1 MSRSRS
7 PPSQGGDLKTP
18 ACSPHERL
26 FCSFSGFEHCI
37 GKIASIWIQRSR
49 HFVHYSRFKAPKRVS
64 KIFLGARA
72 ACRESA
78 RGPRIARF
86 VGAKGRGP
94 ASRTPG
100 RLRRPPGRYSPQAP
114 GGLTPPEAVALRLS
128 RAAPDKVCEH
138 LSPAKRSLG
147 AQLAP
152 RGAKHAGFNFASSL
166 LGASVRGWSRAHT
179 PPWGLGHTHGRSRG
193 AATGASPPPEPHGH
207 TPRRPTHAAAKGPR
221 SQVPLGSGL
230 SCNPEQL
237 FWRRPDQQLSFW
249 VGGRIDNSFSGFGTE
264 FIFFF

>member
-1 MSRSRS
+1 M
-7 PPSQGGDLKTP
+7 
-18 ACSPHERL
+18 
-26 FCSFSGFEHCI
+26 
-37 GKIASIWIQRSR
+37 
-49 HFVHYSRFKAPKRVS
+49 HYSRFKAQKRVS

-78 RGPRIARF
+78 RGPRFVRF

-100 RLRRPPGRYSPQAP
+100 RHRRPPGRYSPQAP

-166 LGASVRGWSRAHT
+166 LGASVRGWSRAH
-179 PPWGLGHTHGRSRG
+179 P
-193 AATGASPPPEPHGH
+193 
-207 TPRRPTHAAAKGPR
+207 
-221 SQVPLGSGL
+221 PLGSRAHTW
-230 SCNPEQL
+230 PQP
-237 FWRRPDQQLSFW
+237 R
-249 VGGRIDNSFSGFGTE
+249 GRNGRQPAARATWPHAPQTYPRGRQGPPIPGAPRLGAALQPRATFLASAGPTT
-264 FIFFF
+264 FFLGWGPN